1 MNRILGHVQG
11 NVIAYLAL
19 FIALGGSSYAAVNL
33 PAGSVGERQL
43 RNHSIDPVKL
53 NPKFIAGSVR
63 AWAIVGSGGKVIAG
77 GGGPMTS
84 APPTPGSYELRWK
97 DRLPANCST
106 VATVDGNH
114 SSPTERVVTPGN
126 PSVPVTAGYT
136 VADTSRT
143 GSARSVTFVTTFN
156 QSGQLVP
163 LGFDVVVTC

>member
-77 GGGPMTS
+77 GGGPRVTAD
-84 APPTPGSYELRWK
+84 APYPGAYEVRW
-97 DRLPANCST
+97 ST
-106 VATVDGNH
+106 RFNPRCATTATVDSSH
-114 SSPTERVVTPGN
+114 SPTTQTVVVPGN
-126 PSVPVTAGYT
+126 SSVPITAGY
-136 VADTSRT
+136 VVSYSS
-143 GSARSVTFVTTFN
+143 GGKPSATFANTFN
-156 QSGQLVP
+156 AQGQLTP
-163 LGFDVVVTC
+163 LGFDVAVVC